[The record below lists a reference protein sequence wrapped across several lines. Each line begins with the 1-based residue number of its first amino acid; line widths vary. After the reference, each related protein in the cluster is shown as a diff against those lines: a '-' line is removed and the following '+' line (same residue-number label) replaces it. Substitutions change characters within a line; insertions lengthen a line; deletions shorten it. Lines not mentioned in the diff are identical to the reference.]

1 MAKNKRTI
9 EVKGVSITITSQ
21 DKEDFISLSDIANGF
36 EGGTGL
42 IEKWIRNKNT
52 IEFLAVWES
61 LNNPDF
67 NSTEFGIISLEAGTN
82 RFMMSAKQWVQ
93 KTKAIGLNATAGRYG
108 GTYAHKDIATEF
120 CSWLSPEFKLLLI
133 REFQRLKDQEALAR
147 NEEWDLKRVLS
158 KVNYRL
164 QTAAVKENIVP
175 KIQLGKLE
183 EGLAYASEADVVNLA
198 IFGMTAQIWRKQY
211 PDAHSKGYNIRDF
224 ATLHQLTVLSNL
236 ESYNAIM
243 ITKGMNQA
251 TRLHELH
258 KAAQWQMEVLENMS
272 NYSLDKLKSPNIE
285 LLKTD
290 DNEEK

>member
-1 MAKNKRTI
+1 MAKSKRTI
-9 EVKGVSITITSQ
+9 EVKGVSITVTSQ

-67 NSTEFGIISLEAGTN
+67 NSAEFGVISMEAGTN
-82 RFMMSAKQWVQ
+82 RFMMSVKQWIQ
-93 KTKAIGLNATAGRYG
+93 KTNAVGVTAAAGRYG

-120 CSWLSPEFKLLLI
+120 CSWISPEFKLLLI

-147 NEEWDLKRVLS
+147 NEEWDLKRILS

-175 KIQLGKLE
+175 KLQLDKLQ
-183 EGLAYASEADVVNLA
+183 EGLAYATEADVVNLA
-198 IFGMTAQIWRKQY
+198 IFGMTAQMWRKQF
-211 PDAHSKGYNIRDF
+211 PDAFAKGYNIRDF
-224 ATLHQLTVLSNL
+224 ANLHQLTVLSNL

-243 ITKGMNQA
+243 INKGLNQE
-251 TRLHELH
+251 TRLYELH
-258 KAAQWQMEVLENMS
+258 KAAQWQMEVLESMS
-272 NYSLDKLKSPNIE
+272 NYSLDKLKSPNIK
-285 LLKTD
+285 LLENND
-290 DNEEK
+290 DNK